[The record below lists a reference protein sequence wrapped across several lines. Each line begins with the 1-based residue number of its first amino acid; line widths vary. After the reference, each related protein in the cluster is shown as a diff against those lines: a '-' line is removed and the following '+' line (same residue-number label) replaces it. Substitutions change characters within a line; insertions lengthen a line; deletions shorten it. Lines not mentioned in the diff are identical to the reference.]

1 MVVIKE
7 ISCKSVLSRS
17 GIPTIDYS
25 VNPYVGCFHK
35 CMYCYARFMKR
46 FSGHQESWGEFVDVK
61 TNAPEVLS
69 RELSRAS
76 KGIVSLSSVTDP
88 YQPLEKKYELTRK
101 CLERLLMYEFPV
113 VVQTKSSLVLRDIE
127 LLAKFPECEVGF
139 TVTTVDD
146 EVRKKSEL
154 RSSPVEERLAA
165 LKEFHDRGVS
175 TYAFLGPILPYITDS
190 EADIVH
196 LFEDLAEAK
205 VDHIIVDRLNMRR
218 GVWPSVVR
226 FLNEHYPDLATE
238 YRRVFWSRN
247 DYFQVLKSNITKLCD
262 RCKLDCEFC
271 F

>member
-190 EADIVH
+190 EADIVN

-218 GVWPSVVR
+218 GVWSSVVR
-226 FLNEHYPDLATE
+226 FLDEHYPDLVAE

>member
-190 EADIVH
+190 EADLVH

-205 VDHIIVDRLNMRR
+205 VDHVIVDRLNMRR
-218 GVWPSVVR
+218 GVWSSVVR
-226 FLNEHYPDLATE
+226 FLDEHYPDLVAE